1 MLDIAI
7 TQWRMSIGLWITHLS
22 IRHPLNHLHT
32 IRSLDRLFNGVRIGD
47 IYKIV
52 LKEYKYMGVCS
63 GCAAN

>member
-7 TQWRMSIGLWITHLS
+7 TQWRMSIGLWT
-22 IRHPLNHLHT
+22 
-32 IRSLDRLFNGVRIGD
+32 DRLFNGVRIGD